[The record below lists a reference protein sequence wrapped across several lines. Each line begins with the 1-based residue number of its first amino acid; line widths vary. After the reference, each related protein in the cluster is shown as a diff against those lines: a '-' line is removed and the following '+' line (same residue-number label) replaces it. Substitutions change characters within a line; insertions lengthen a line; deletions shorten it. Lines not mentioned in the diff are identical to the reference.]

1 MQHLLITLALLFSA
15 NLLAQ
20 QDDPWTGEV
29 NEGRWGSGYD
39 DPFTDRVDEGAIG
52 GEER

>member
-1 MQHLLITLALLFSA
+1 MKHLLTMLALLLSA

-20 QDDPWTGEV
+20 QDDPFTGDV

-39 DPFTDRVDEGAIG
+39 NPFTEEINEGAI
-52 GEER
+52 EEQER